1 MTADSRLA
9 QEGGKPVHPGPWPRW
24 PQVSSADEDAVL
36 AVLRA
41 GTWCSAARG
50 AAEVRAFEREFA
62 ERHRPPQGPDLGC
75 VAVSSGTAALILALQ
90 AAGIGPGDEVIVPPY
105 TFIATA
111 SACLQVG
118 AVPIFADL
126 DPATLCLDPHA
137 TAEVWSDRTRAV
149 IPVHFAGCPADP
161 PAFASLCQSR
171 GAVLIED
178 ACQAPGAAWLGQPVG
193 SFGLFGCFSFQES
206 KNLSA
211 GEGGAVTGRGEPL
224 ERVWSLHNAGR
235 TRAGAWYGHARIG
248 QNLRLTALQTALL
261 RSQLQRFPAQAAR
274 RAEAASHLTAEL
286 ARIPGITPL
295 RPPAAVTA
303 HAWHLFA
310 FDHDPEAFGGRDRA
324 AFLAAL
330 RAEGVPASAGY
341 TLLAENSAVTDQ
353 AAANATRAGM
363 PVRAT
368 DPTDLPVA
376 RQAAKR
382 CCWLHQ
388 AVLLADP
395 ADISAIPEAIRKL
408 QRAWN

>member
-1 MTADSRLA
+1 MAQPRLA
-9 QEGGKPVHPGPWPRW
+9 QDGGQPVHSGPWPRW
-24 PQVSSADEDAVL
+24 PQVSPADEAAVL

-41 GTWCSAARG
+41 GTWCSATAG

-62 ERHRPPQGPDLGC
+62 DLHRPPRGPDLDC

-90 AAGIGPGDEVIVPPY
+90 AAGVGPGDEVIVPPY
-105 TFIATA
+105 TFIATV

-118 AVPIFADL
+118 AVPVFADL
-126 DPATLCLDPHA
+126 DPATLCLDPRA
-137 TAEVWSDRTRAV
+137 ASAAWSVRTRAV

-161 PAFASLCQSR
+161 QAFATLCQSR
-171 GAVLIED
+171 GAVLVED
-178 ACQAPGAAWLGQPVG
+178 ACQAPGAAWQGQPVG

-235 TRAGAWYGHARIG
+235 TRSGAWYGHARIG

-274 RAEAASHLTAEL
+274 RAQAAATLTAAL
-286 ARIPGITPL
+286 AHIPGIEPL
-295 RPPAAVTA
+295 RPPVAVTA

-310 FDHDPEAFGGRDRA
+310 FDYDPTAFGGHERG

-330 RAEGVPASAGY
+330 RAEGVPATAGY
-341 TLLAENSAVTDQ
+341 TLLADNAAVIDQ
-353 AAANATRAGM
+353 AAANATRAGI
-363 PVRAT
+363 PAAVV
-368 DPTDLPVA
+368 DPAALAVA
-376 RQAAKR
+376 RHAAKR

-388 AVLLADP
+388 AVLLADA
-395 ADISAIPEAIRKL
+395 ADLQAIPEAIRKL
-408 QRAWN
+408 QRAWG